1 MVSADEAAWSE
12 VNMELPDAIVR
23 YADKYLAPYRMN
35 ADATEIIPRYCPFCK
50 GGEHGDQNTFA

>member
-1 MVSADEAAWSE
+1 
-12 VNMELPDAIVR
+12 MELPDAIVR